1 MTTNKTFI
9 VRVVTCTTLFFL
21 ASCGATTDKEKQELA
36 SKKAKLEALKK
47 QQQQIGAQ
55 IATLQDEINKLDPNA
70 IPVVTKLV
78 ILDTIA
84 PVTFQHYIDL
94 QGNIVSQNI
103 SYIAP
108 RNGVGG
114 LVKAIYVQKGDYVK
128 KGQLLLR
135 LDDGIYEKNL
145 QQLQT
150 QLNFAKDLYNRQKN
164 LWDQQIGTELQLKQA
179 KLSVDQIEDQIAT
192 LKEQRSQT
200 YIYSDVSGVAD
211 QVNIRV
217 GELFTGVA
225 GQTPQIEIVNNTD
238 LKVTTNVPENYL
250 DKVKVGNDLIV
261 KLPDLDKTF
270 HTKVSLEGKTIEPN
284 TRAFYIEARLPA
296 DNNLRPNQVA
306 VVSIKDYEA
315 ANAIAIPLNTVQTD
329 QEGKFVLI
337 AVNENGKLVAQKKH
351 VQIGL
356 MYNGLIEILSGLQIG
371 DKIIAEGFQGLYD
384 GQAIATN

>member
-1 MTTNKTFI
+1 MIPTNKHI
-9 VRVVTCTTLFFL
+9 LRLLTCTTLFFL
-21 ASCGATTDKEKQELA
+21 ASCGATSEKGNTELA
-36 SKKAKLEALKK
+36 AKKAKLETLKK
-47 QQQQIGAQ
+47 QQQELNTQ
-55 IATLQDEINKLDPNA
+55 IASLQEEINKLDPSAQNV
-70 IPVVTKLV
+70 ITKLV
-78 ILDTIA
+78 ILDTLA
-84 PVTFQHYIDL
+84 PVTFQHYLDL

-103 SYIAP
+103 SYVAP

-114 LVKAIYVQKGDYVK
+114 LVKAIYVKKGDYVK

-150 QLNFAKDLYNRQKN
+150 QLAFAKDLYNRQKN
-164 LWDQQIGTELQLKQA
+164 LWDQQIGTEMQLKQA

-225 GQTPQIEIVNNTD
+225 GQMPQIEIVNNSD
-238 LKVTTNVPENYL
+238 LKVTANVPENYL
-250 DKVKVGNDLIV
+250 EKVHEGNEIIV

-270 HTKVSLEGKTIEPN
+270 RTRISLEGKTIEPN

-296 DNNLRPNQVA
+296 DQSLRPNQVA
-306 VVSIKDYEA
+306 MVSIKDYEA
-315 ANAIAIPLNTVQTD
+315 SNAIAVPLNTVQTD
-329 QEGKFVLI
+329 QEGKFVLV
-337 AVNENGKLVAQKKH
+337 AANDNGKMVVQKKH

-356 MYNGLIEILSGLQIG
+356 MYNGLIEIKSGLQAG
-371 DKIIAEGFQGLYD
+371 DQIIAEGYQGLYE
-384 GQAIATN
+384 GQAISTR